1 MLKIWKFAAL
11 DSAPLFLKPMLAAL
25 LYYCCSC
32 HVPFKCNLELTI
44 YFTKTLSQKCNKTWR
59 KHRYWKTI
67 GSFWCAFRSLRP
79 PISVFK
85 MSYSM
90 PTLIGFILAV
100 EDILDEYLV
109 PERIAVP
116 HEETIAEEECSST
129 IVLERSAF
137 HLLFKAAV
145 SLCVCLCV
153 SVCTP
158 HFFLTR
164 SSDHDYIWHAYAD
177 RSGNGSILK
186 I

>member
-1 MLKIWKFAAL
+1 M
-11 DSAPLFLKPMLAAL
+11 
-25 LYYCCSC
+25 
-32 HVPFKCNLELTI
+32 E
-44 YFTKTLSQKCNKTWR
+44 KTLLQEDHWIILVCLQIALST
-59 KHRYWKTI
+59 H
-67 GSFWCAFRSLRP
+67 FSLHN
-79 PISVFK
+79 VL
-85 MSYSM
+85 
-90 PTLIGFILAV
+90 LIGFILAV

-109 PERIAVP
+109 PERIAAP